1 MRRMITE
8 TDVEKLDSI
17 KPSEIQKLGKITDAD
32 IESVQAMQSPKNAK
46 AGYVLTAVSG
56 GTAEYKPAAG
66 GTKLE
71 RPWTSGSSLTPS
83 DLKTNSK
90 FPGYKVY
97 EDSIWRTTKFL
108 VWAMHSF
115 PYYKNAAGETVY
127 IKPADYFKEQSD
139 SGGIVFGIT
148 DAAYEKFVA
157 DTAGVADPGINAGY
171 TYYTSY
177 EK

>member
-8 TDVEKLDSI
+8 KDVEKLD
-17 KPSEIQKLGKITDAD
+17 KITNAD
-32 IESVQAMQSPKNAK
+32 IESVQATQSPKNAK

-66 GTKLE
+66 GTKLD
-71 RPWTSGSSLTPS
+71 RPWTSGSNFYAS

-90 FPGYKVY
+90 FPGYKVF
-97 EDSIWRTTKFL
+97 EDTYFGSTTTL

-115 PYYKNAAGETVY
+115 PYYTNSSGEKVY

-139 SGGIVFGIT
+139 SGGLVFGIT
-148 DAAYEKFVA
+148 DAAYDKFVA
-157 DTAGVADPGINAGY
+157 DTAGVQDPKINAGY
-171 TYYTSY
+171 VYYTSY
-177 EK
+177 ER